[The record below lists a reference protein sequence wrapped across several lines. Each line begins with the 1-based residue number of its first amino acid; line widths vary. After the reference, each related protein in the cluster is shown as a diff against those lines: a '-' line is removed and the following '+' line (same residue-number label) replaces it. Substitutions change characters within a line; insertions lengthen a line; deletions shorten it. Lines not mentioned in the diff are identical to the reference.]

1 MLSQNCDLFLGCVVL
16 PWFLQ
21 VSSVVSILTADHSIS
36 DWGKTKEAETVQKST
51 KLVAETKQRS
61 SKTATKT
68 DLASDGMFR
77 PVPRKSLTKPK
88 MIGAIG
94 RLRREW
100 LMKALPIQGH
110 LTGNGIRSRGA
121 AQEKYSVDSRAGAL
135 EQL

>member
-1 MLSQNCDLFLGCVVL
+1 MLDTGERREITRFVN
-16 PWFLQ
+16 
-21 VSSVVSILTADHSIS
+21 A
-36 DWGKTKEAETVQKST
+36 KEAETVQKST

-135 EQL
+135 EQLRERKCACLFFG